1 MGKFILLLALRVRQ
15 SHNCCV
21 VAHVCYNM
29 SMTTKTA
36 FVRARIEP
44 SIKKKAE
51 TVLSQIGISPSE
63 AINVF
68 YRRIANDKEIPFSLS
83 VPNAETR
90 KALDGIKNGKYKT
103 VSFEKFAKEMRKI
116 A

>member
-1 MGKFILLLALRVRQ
+1 
-15 SHNCCV
+15 
-21 VAHVCYNM
+21 
-29 SMTTKTA
+29 MTTKTA
-36 FVRARIEP
+36 SVRARIEP

-51 TVLSQIGISPSE
+51 SVLSKIGISSSE

-68 YRRIANDKEIPFSLS
+68 YRRIASDRGIPFSLH

-90 KALDGIKNGKYKT
+90 KAIEDLESGRGKT
-103 VSFEKFAKEMRKI
+103 VSFDEFAAEMLKVAHR